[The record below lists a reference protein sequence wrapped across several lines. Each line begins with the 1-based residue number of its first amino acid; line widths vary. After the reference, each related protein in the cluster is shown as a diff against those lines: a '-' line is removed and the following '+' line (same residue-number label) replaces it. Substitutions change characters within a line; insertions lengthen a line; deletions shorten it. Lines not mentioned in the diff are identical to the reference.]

1 MLHSPTQPQQIGFT
15 SPISNQNMMT
25 IMPNH
30 SGNLNF
36 KALTCL
42 NVIFKKYFV

>member
-1 MLHSPTQPQQIGFT
+1 MLHSPTQPQHIGFT

-30 SGNLNF
+30 SGSNWYLVD
-36 KALTCL
+36 K
-42 NVIFKKYFV
+42 VKIKIFQK